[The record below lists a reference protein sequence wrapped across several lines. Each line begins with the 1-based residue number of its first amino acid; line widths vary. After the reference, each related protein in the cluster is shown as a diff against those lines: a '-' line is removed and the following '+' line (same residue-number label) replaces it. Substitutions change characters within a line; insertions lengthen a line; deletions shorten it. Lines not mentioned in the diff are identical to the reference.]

1 MSGDFSGTWNY
12 KSTDSINLFFKAVLQ
27 LSTGKDLFFYPEQRS
42 APTASQNT
50 DQSQSETEVPLQ
62 RAYQEPSPHLGEPV
76 LATYPQNAQR
86 HLLTG
91 PTGEPLVDGNWRKTE
106 TLAGFPVTWNGRIPY
121 SEVVGQ
127 DGAFRSEETLLAEE
141 ITGSS
146 WKQKCARL
154 HRPRVK
160 LGHSHKSAQRP
171 QSLSW
176 GPWRLTPAVPPL
188 SSRRTPCRQC
198 RQWPKVL
205 PLRLPHRWGTRR
217 LWACHHLPPVDQS
230 DVWPSFHFKLHR
242 RDQPFGV
249 HIGGRNATT
258 HQKGKKSTPGSE
270 EVQGW
275 WNR

>member
-1 MSGDFSGTWNY
+1 MGNHWRMGTE
-12 KSTDSINLFFKAVLQ
+12 
-27 LSTGKDLFFYPEQRS
+27 GK
-42 APTASQNT
+42 
-50 DQSQSETEVPLQ
+50 
-62 RAYQEPSPHLGEPV
+62 
-76 LATYPQNAQR
+76 QR
-86 HLLTG
+86 HLQDSQSPEMG
-91 PTGEPLVDGNWRKTE
+91 EFPTRRWWGKMGHL
-106 TLAGFPVTWNGRIPY
+106 
-121 SEVVGQ
+121 EVKKPFLQKKSLEVP
-127 DGAFRSEETLLAEE
+127 
-141 ITGSS
+141 GS
-146 WKQKCARL
+146 KKCARL

-198 RQWPKVL
+198 RQWPEML

-217 LWACHHLPPVDQS
+217 PWACHHLPPVDQS

-258 HQKGKKSTPGSE
+258 HQKGKNSTPGSK